1 MIPRIAPAQA
11 AILAT
16 GFAVLFFGTGTRYVF
31 GLALVPM
38 TGDLDISRSVLSSAL
53 LLFMIVSALAMPIV
67 GRLIDRYSIRLVMAV
82 GAVISAAAIIL
93 TAFSATAWHI
103 FALYGLLYAI
113 GFSATSVA
121 PVSVLMSRWF
131 PNNTGLASSAA
142 ITGNGTGQ
150 LVIIALLA
158 SFLPA
163 IGWRGAY
170 LILGIINAAI
180 VIPIVLIFV
189 RSRPPISDEP
199 TVPERAFY
207 ASCCAG
213 AIAPPRPCD
222 ATPSHSMEKRL
233 EPASAKAGDG
243 GENSFPTI
251 RAILA
256 TRNFWMLIAMY
267 IICGFQD
274 FFVATHVVAFAQD
287 KGVGDLFAGNILA
300 FMGLAGLT
308 GVLLSGVLADRYGA
322 VRPTIICF
330 ILRTA
335 IFAYI
340 LFMQDPISIAAVALI
355 YGFTFTITAP
365 LTVVFARNIY
375 GTAQLGSVSG
385 LINMAHQIAG
395 GLGALTGALIFDIT
409 GSYTGAFAVM
419 FALSVIAA
427 AATLAI
433 REPRARDMV

>member
-1 MIPRIAPAQA
+1 MKLPRPAPAHL
-11 AILAT
+11 ILAT

-53 LLFMIVSALAMPIV
+53 LAFMVVSAFAMPVV
-67 GRLIDRYSIRLVMAV
+67 GWLIDRYSVRLVMVV
-82 GAVISAAAIIL
+82 GAVISA
-93 TAFSATAWHI
+93 SALVLMGAVGSAWHV

-131 PNNTGLASSAA
+131 PRNTGLASSVA

-170 LILGIINAAI
+170 LWLGVINAAV
-180 VIPIVLIFV
+180 VIPIVLLFV
-189 RSRPPISDEP
+189 RSRPP
-199 TVPERAFY
+199 T
-207 ASCCAG
+207 
-213 AIAPPRPCD
+213 RPGD
-222 ATPSHSMEKRL
+222 ATLSSSMREGRDRGKG
-233 EPASAKAGDG
+233 PAANQLRTSTDSAPA
-243 GENSFPTI
+243 I
-251 RAILA
+251 RRIIA
-256 TRNFWMLIAMY
+256 TRNFWMLTAMY
-267 IICGFQD
+267 VICGFQD
-274 FFVATHVVAFAQD
+274 FFVATHIVAFAQD
-287 KGVGDLFAGNILA
+287 RGVGDFFAGNILA

-322 VRPTIICF
+322 VLPTVICF
-330 ILRTA
+330 ILRIA
-335 IFAYI
+335 LFAYVV
-340 LFMQDPISIAAVALI
+340 FMQDPISIAAAALV

-365 LTVVFARNIY
+365 LTVVFAGNIY
-375 GTAQLGSVSG
+375 GTARLGSVSG

-395 GLGALTGALIFDIT
+395 GLGALTGALIFDFT

-419 FALSVIAA
+419 FALSVLAT

-433 REPRARDMV
+433 RERRHDTIRS

>member
-1 MIPRIAPAQA
+1 MLPRLAPAQA

-142 ITGNGTGQ
+142 ITGNGAGQ
-150 LVIIALLA
+150 VVIIALLA

-170 LILGIINAAI
+170 LILGVINALI
-180 VIPIVLIFV
+180 VIPIILAFV
-189 RSRPPISDEP
+189 RSNPPTARPSPSTRE
-199 TVPERAFY
+199 VP
-207 ASCCAG
+207 S
-213 AIAPPRPCD
+213 
-222 ATPSHSMEKRL
+222 TPSPSTGEGRDGGDSTPSPSMGEGR
-233 EPASAKAGDG
+233 DG
-243 GENSFPTI
+243 GESAI
-251 RAILA
+251 RHILS
-256 TRNFWMLIAMY
+256 TRNFWMLITMY

-287 KGVGDLFAGNILA
+287 RGVGDLFAGNILA
-300 FMGLAGLT
+300 LMGLAGTT
-308 GVLLSGVLADRYGA
+308 GVLLSGGLADRFGA
-322 VRPTIICF
+322 ILPTVICF
-330 ILRTA
+330 VMRIA
-335 IFAYI
+335 IFAYAA
-340 LFMQDPISIAAVALI
+340 LMQDPISIAAVALL

-375 GTAQLGSVSG
+375 GGARLGSVSG
-385 LINMAHQIAG
+385 IINMAHQIAG
-395 GLGALTGALIFDIT
+395 GLGALTGALIFDLT
-409 GSYTGAFAVM
+409 GSYTGALALM
-419 FALSVIAA
+419 LALSVVAT

-433 REPRARDMV
+433 QEPRRKIPTPFTG